1 MQLTTLEIKGFK
13 SFADKTTIHFNN
25 NITGVVGP
33 NGCGKSNVVD
43 SIRWVLGEQKTSMLR
58 LEKMENLIFNGT
70 RSRKPSG
77 MAEVSLTFENTK
89 NIISSDYKTI
99 TITRRLFR
107 DGESEYLLNGVACR
121 LKDISSLFLDTGVSA
136 DSYAI
141 IELGMVDEILNDRD
155 NSRRK
160 LFEQAAGVSKYK
172 KRKKETI
179 DKLKGTDA
187 DLERVKDLL
196 FEIENNLK
204 TLEAQA
210 KKTKRFYELKDEYK
224 ELSLLL
230 AKYNLQSYK
239 ETFKSLEEQKA
250 SVEDRKI
257 EFETAVAQT
266 EALLEKE
273 KLDNVEKEKSLFEI
287 QKKLNALVAGVGEKE
302 NARNLLTQQ
311 VKYANDRKDAAEK
324 QIIDANDQVEK
335 LKLSIEKLSIDQES
349 EDGIL
354 SSRKQELSV
363 LETELNAIRAQHG
376 SLKDALSTEQ
386 KTYTEK
392 ERQIFELEKKLAVN
406 RSSNESLQRD
416 LNQSEEDTQ
425 KKRAELEQLQK
436 DFETLKTDKEAGEQK
451 LAALISE
458 EEAKKKE
465 IAELETSIEKTR
477 QELTADTRSLD
488 AKKNEYDLT
497 KSLVDN
503 LEGFPES
510 IKFLKKNAK
519 WSQEA
524 PLLSDVIYCA
534 EEYRVAVENYLEPY
548 LNYYVVQNVH
558 EAVMA
563 IKLLN
568 DSSMGRANFFILDEF
583 EKYTPNPALTVPN
596 TKSVVDLVE
605 MDAKYKKL
613 GAYLLDR
620 VYLVDDSGQ
629 LDTNQVENLD
639 TQGNKVVLLSKSGRF
654 IRKDFSL
661 SGGAVGLFEG
671 KKIGRAKNLEKLQ
684 EEIKALEV
692 STYKLH
698 QQVANAQV
706 KINQLK
712 GSSVAR
718 DIDAQRNL
726 VNQLNNKT
734 SAAQASTQSLVKF
747 LEGADA
753 KSKEITER
761 LASLKGEVETIN
773 TELGSLR
780 ESQSAAKSVLEKT
793 DKDFVELTNKL
804 SEASSRY
811 NQKNIEFHQQQN
823 RVNSINQE
831 LGFKKTQI
839 ETLTSQLTRN
849 NDVIL
854 ESQMQMEDNQKQL
867 KELEAE
873 LLGSY
878 ADKESFQNE
887 VSESE
892 KTYYDSRAQINELD
906 GKAREMARNR
916 DNAANSLANINE
928 KFNDLRLSLASMKER
943 LSVEFNIDI
952 NVILNEEFEMVQ
964 PIEEVQAEVDKI
976 KKRVDNFGEI
986 NPMALEAFD
995 EMKKRYDFIIA
1006 QRKDLEDAKTSLLD
1020 TIKEIED
1027 TAKGQ
1032 FTEAF
1037 SKVRE
1042 SFINVFHTLFSADD
1056 QCDLFLVNPED
1067 PLESKIEIVAK
1078 PKGKRPTV
1086 IDQLS
1091 GGEKT
1096 LTATALLFSL
1106 YLLKPAPFCI
1116 FDEVDAPLDD
1126 ANIAKFNKIIQ
1137 EFSKESQFIIVTHNK
1152 STMASVDAIYGVTM
1166 AEQGVSRVVPVDFR
1180 SLN

>member
-13 SFADKTTIHFNN
+13 SFAEKTTIHFNN
-25 NITGVVGP
+25 KITGVVGP

-43 SIRWVLGEQKTSMLR
+43 SIRWVLGEQKTSQLR

-70 RSRKPSG
+70 KSRKPSG

-89 NIISSDYKTI
+89 NVLSSDYKNI

-107 DGESEYLLNGVACR
+107 DGESEYLLNGVQCR
-121 LKDISSLFLDTGVSA
+121 LKDITSLFLDTGVSA

-141 IELGMVDEILNDRD
+141 IELGMMDEILNDRD

-160 LFEQAAGVSKYK
+160 LFEQAAGVAKYK

-210 KKTKRFYELKDEYK
+210 KKTKRYYELKEEYK

-230 AKYNLQSYK
+230 ARYNLQSYK
-239 ETFKSLEEQKA
+239 ETFKNLEEQK
-250 SVEDRKI
+250 VKEEDRKL
-257 EFETAVAQT
+257 ELETSITQA
-266 EALLEKE
+266 EAALEKE
-273 KLDNVEKEKSLFEI
+273 KLDNVEKEKTLFDI
-287 QKKLNALVAGVGEKE
+287 QKKLNTLVAGVGEKE
-302 NARNLLTQQ
+302 NERNLLTQQ
-311 VKYANDRKDAAEK
+311 IKYALDKRDTAEK
-324 QIIDANDQVEK
+324 QIVEASDSVEK
-335 LKLSIEKLSIDQES
+335 LKLSIEKLSIDKETEEQVLEGKKSELSILES
-349 EDGIL
+349 E
-354 SSRKQELSV
+354 
-363 LETELNAIRAQHG
+363 LNRIRTQHG
-376 SLKDALSTEQ
+376 GIKDTLTNEQ
-386 KTYTEK
+386 KIFSEK

-406 RSSNESLQRD
+406 RSSNEALQRD
-416 LNQSEEDTQ
+416 LGQSDEDVK
-425 KKRAELEQLQK
+425 KKRAELEQLQSN
-436 DFETLKTDKEAGEQK
+436 FETLKNENELAQQK
-451 LAALISE
+451 LNQLIAD
-458 EEAKKKE
+458 EEARKKE
-465 IAELETSIEKTR
+465 ITELESSIEKTR
-477 QELTADTRSLD
+477 QELTQETRTLD

-497 KSLVDN
+497 KSLVEN

-519 WSQEA
+519 WSKEP
-524 PLLSDVIYCA
+524 PLLSDIIYCA
-534 EEYRVAVENYLEPY
+534 EEYRVAIENYLEPY
-548 LNYYVVQNVH
+548 LNYYVVQNMQD
-558 EAVMA
+558 AVMA
-563 IKLLN
+563 VNLLN

-583 EKYTPNPALTVPN
+583 EKYE
-596 TKSVVDLVE
+596 TKNLAATNGAKAVSELVE
-605 MDAKYKKL
+605 LDAAYKKL
-613 GAYLLDR
+613 GAYLLDS
-620 VYLVDDSGQ
+620 VFMVDDSGAFDPAT
-629 LDTNQVENLD
+629 LHTGTD
-639 TQGNKVVLLSKSGRF
+639 KVVLLTKSGKY

-712 GSSVAR
+712 SSSVSR

-726 VNQLNNKT
+726 LAQYTGKV
-734 SAAQASTQSLVKF
+734 SAAQANIQSLIKF
-747 LEGADA
+747 LEGADE
-753 KSKEITER
+753 KSKNIAGR
-761 LASLKGEVETIN
+761 LEQLNKEVDALQ
-773 TELGSLR
+773 TELTTIR
-780 ESQSAAKSVLEKT
+780 ESQTSARQVLEQT
-793 DKDFVELTNKL
+793 DKEFIELTNKL

-831 LGFKKTQI
+831 LGFKKSQI
-839 ETLTSQLTRN
+839 ETLTLQLTRN
-849 NDVIL
+849 NEVIT
-854 ESQMQMEDNQKQL
+854 ESGMQVEENQKKL
-867 KELEAE
+867 KDLETV

-878 ADKESFQNE
+878 ADKESYQSE
-887 VSESE
+887 VSEAE
-892 KTYYDSRAQINELD
+892 KGYYDSRGFINELD
-906 GKAREMARNR
+906 GKVRELQRSR
-916 DNAANSLANINE
+916 DNVASVLQSVHD
-928 KFNDLRLSLASMKER
+928 KFNELKLSLASMKER

-952 NVILNEEFEMVQ
+952 NQLLNEEFEMVQ
-964 PIEEVQAEVDKI
+964 PLEEVQAEVEKV
-976 KKRVDNFGEI
+976 KKRIDNFGEI
-986 NPMALEAFD
+986 NPMALEAFE
-995 EMKKRYDFIIA
+995 EMKQRYDFIIA
-1006 QRKDLEDAKTSLLD
+1006 QRKDLEDAKNSLLE

-1027 TAKGQ
+1027 TAKTQ
-1032 FTEAF
+1032 FMDAF
-1037 SKVRE
+1037 MKVRE
-1042 SFINVFHTLFSADD
+1042 SFIRVFHTLFSEDD
-1056 QCDLFLVNPED
+1056 QCDLYLLNPED

-1126 ANIAKFNKIIQ
+1126 NNISKFNKIIQ

-1152 STMASVDAIYGVTM
+1152 MTMSAVDAIYGVTM

>member
-13 SFADKTTIHFNN
+13 SFAEKTTIHFNN
-25 NITGVVGP
+25 KITGVVGP

-43 SIRWVLGEQKTSMLR
+43 SIRWVLGEQKTSHLR

-70 RSRKPSG
+70 RNRKAAS

-89 NIISSDYKTI
+89 NLVSSDYKTI

-107 DGESEYLLNGVACR
+107 DGESEYRLNDVPCR
-121 LKDISSLFLDTGVSA
+121 LRDITSLFMDTGVSP

-141 IELGMVDEILNDRD
+141 IELGMMDEILNDRD

-179 DKLKGTDA
+179 DKLKSTDG

-196 FEIENNLK
+196 FEIEGNLK

-210 KKTKRFYELKDEYK
+210 KKTKRYYELKEDYK
-224 ELSLLL
+224 QLSLLL
-230 AKYNLQSYK
+230 ARYNLQSYK
-239 ETFKSLEEQKA
+239 ETFKNLEESKKRE
-250 SVEDRKI
+250 EDNK
-257 EFETAVAQT
+257 FEL
-266 EALLEKE
+266 EAAIAHAEATLEKE
-273 KLDNVEKEKSLFEI
+273 KLGNVDKEKALFEV
-287 QKKLNALVAGVGEKE
+287 QKKLNTLAAGVGEKE
-302 NARNLLTQQ
+302 NERNLLNSQI
-311 VKYANDRKDAAEK
+311 KYALDKKDTAEK
-324 QIIDANDQVEK
+324 QIVEANESVEK
-335 LKLSIEKLSIDQES
+335 LKLSIEKLSLDHES
-349 EDGIL
+349 ETRIL
-354 SSRKQELSV
+354 DTRKSELAV
-363 LETELNAIRAQHG
+363 LEGELNEIRGQHT
-376 SLKDALSTEQ
+376 SLKDSLTADQ
-386 KTYTEK
+386 KLYTEK

-416 LNQSEEDTQ
+416 LLNSDEDVQ
-425 KKRAELEQLQK
+425 KKRRELEQLQR
-436 DFETLKTDKEAGEQK
+436 DFEQLKADKEKAEQK
-451 LAALISE
+451 QQSLIAD

-465 IAELETSIEKTR
+465 IAELEASVETTR
-477 QELTADTRSLD
+477 IELTSETRSLD

-497 KSLVDN
+497 KSLVEN

-519 WSQEA
+519 WSKEA
-524 PLLSDVIYCA
+524 PLLSDIIYCA
-534 EEYRVAVENYLEPY
+534 EEYRVAIENYLEPY
-548 LNYYVVQNVH
+548 LNYYVVQNIQ
-558 EAVMA
+558 EAIMA
-563 IKLLN
+563 VKMLH

-583 EKYTPNPALTVPN
+583 EKYEPAAPIEINGAKPVI
-596 TKSVVDLVE
+596 DLVE
-605 MDAKYKKL
+605 LDAQYKKL
-613 GAYLLDR
+613 GQYLLDK
-620 VYLVDDSGQ
+620 VYLVDDVPGF
-629 LDTNQVENLD
+629 DIAALD
-639 TQGNKVVLLSKSGRF
+639 TQGKKVVVLAKTGKY

-684 EEIKALEV
+684 EEIKALEL

-698 QQVANAQV
+698 QQVSNAQV

-712 GSSVAR
+712 ASSLVR
-718 DIDAQRNL
+718 EIDAQRNL
-726 VNQLNNKT
+726 VNQLSSKL
-734 SAAQASTQSLVKF
+734 SGSQASINSLVKF
-747 LEGADA
+747 LESADE
-753 KSKEITER
+753 KSKSITER
-761 LASLKGEVETIN
+761 LEKLNAEVTAIN
-773 TELGSLR
+773 NELTSLR
-780 ESQSAAKSVLEKT
+780 ETQGTAKAVLEKT
-793 DKDFVELTNKL
+793 DKEFIELTNTL
-804 SEASSRY
+804 SEVSSRY

-831 LGFKKTQI
+831 LGFKKSQI
-839 ETLTSQLTRN
+839 ETLMSQLSRN

-854 ESQMQMEDNQKQL
+854 ESEMQLEESQK
-867 KELEAE
+867 KAKDIEA
-873 LLGSY
+873 LLLTNY
-878 ADKESFQNE
+878 ADKESYAAEVQNA
-887 VSESE
+887 E
-892 KTYYDSRAQINELD
+892 KAYYDSRAQINDFDSKVRELT
-906 GKAREMARNR
+906 RNR
-916 DNAANSLANINE
+916 DNVANLLNNINE
-928 KFNDLRLSLASMKER
+928 KFSELKLSLTSMKER

-964 PIEEVQAEVDKI
+964 PLEEVQGEVEKI
-976 KKRVDNFGEI
+976 RKRVENFGEI

-995 EMKKRYDFIIA
+995 EMKKRYDFIII
-1006 QRKDLEDAKTSLLD
+1006 QKTDLENAKNSLLT

-1027 TAKGQ
+1027 TAKTQ
-1032 FTEAF
+1032 FVEAF
-1037 SKVRE
+1037 NKIRE
-1042 SFINVFHTLFSADD
+1042 SFIKVFHTLFSEDD

-1126 ANIAKFNKIIQ
+1126 ANIGKFNKIIS
-1137 EFSKESQFIIVTHNK
+1137 EFSKDSQFIIVTHNK
-1152 STMASVDAIYGVTM
+1152 MTMSAVEAIYGVTM

>member
-13 SFADKTTIHFNN
+13 SFAEKTTIHFNN
-25 NITGVVGP
+25 KITGVVGP

-70 RSRKPSG
+70 RNRKASG

-89 NIISSDYKTI
+89 NLVSSDYKTI

-107 DGESEYLLNGVACR
+107 DGESEYLLNGVGCR
-121 LKDISSLFLDTGVSA
+121 LKDITSLFLDTGVSA

-141 IELGMVDEILNDRD
+141 IELGMIDEILNDRD

-196 FEIENNLK
+196 FEIEGNLK

-210 KKTKRFYELKDEYK
+210 RKTKRYYELKAEYK

-239 ETFKSLEEQKA
+239 ETFKNLETQKQA
-250 SVEDRKI
+250 EEDKKL
-257 EFETAVAQT
+257 ELETAVSHT

-273 KLDNVEKEKSLFEI
+273 KLANVTKEQALFEV
-287 QKKLNALVAGVGEKE
+287 QKKLNTLVAGLGEKE
-302 NARNLLTQQ
+302 NERNLLNSQI
-311 VKYANDRKDAAEK
+311 KYALDKKDTAEK
-324 QIIDANDQVEK
+324 QIIDANDQVAK
-335 LKLSIEKLSIDQES
+335 LKFSIEKLSVDHSS
-349 EDGIL
+349 ETGIL
-354 SSRKQELSV
+354 EARQSELAV
-363 LETELNAIRAQHG
+363 LEAELNEIRQQHV
-376 SLKDALSTEQ
+376 SLKDTLTSEQ
-386 KTYTEK
+386 KLFTEK
-392 ERQIFELEKKLAVN
+392 ERTIFELEKKLAVN

-416 LNQSEEDTQ
+416 LLQSDEDVQ
-425 KKRAELEQLQK
+425 RKRTELEQMQK
-436 DFETLKTDKEAGEQK
+436 DFAQLNTDKETSEAK
-451 LAALISE
+451 LKALLTE
-458 EEAKKKE
+458 EENKRKE
-465 IAELETSIEKTR
+465 ISELETSLEKTR
-477 QELTADTRSLD
+477 QELTTETRTLD
-488 AKKNEYDLT
+488 SRKNEYALT
-497 KSLVDN
+497 KSLVEN

-519 WSQEA
+519 WGKDA
-524 PLLSDVIYCA
+524 PLLSDIIYCA
-534 EEYRVAVENYLEPY
+534 EEYRVAVENFLEPY
-548 LNYYVVQNVH
+548 LNYYVVQNME
-558 EAVMA
+558 EALMA
-563 IKLLN
+563 VNLLN
-568 DSSMGRANFFILDEF
+568 DASMGRANFFILEEF
-583 EKYTPNPALTVPN
+583 EKYTANNKLSIEGAKAV
-596 TKSVVDLVE
+596 SDIVE
-605 MDAKYKKL
+605 LDAQYKKL

-620 VYLVDDSGQ
+620 VYMIDDTSAFDISQ
-629 LDTNQVENLD
+629 LDTQ
-639 TQGNKVVLLSKSGRF
+639 NKKIVILSKSGKY

-684 EEIKALEV
+684 EEIKSLEL

-698 QQVANAQV
+698 QQVSNAQV

-712 GSSVAR
+712 AGSVTK
-718 DIDAQRNL
+718 DIEVQRSSL
-726 VNQLNNKT
+726 TQLNGKYG
-734 SAAQASTQSLVKF
+734 ALQAGIQSLVKF
-747 LEGADA
+747 LESADA
-753 KSKEITER
+753 KSKDITGR
-761 LASLKGEVETIN
+761 LESLKTEVEKITFELETIRS
-773 TELGSLR
+773 T
-780 ESQSAAKSVLEKT
+780 QSEAKAILEKT
-793 DKDFVELTNKL
+793 DKEFVTLTNKL

-831 LGFKKTQI
+831 LGFKTTQI
-839 ETLTSQLTRN
+839 DSLTAQLTRN
-849 NDVIL
+849 NEVIL
-854 ESQMQMEDNQKQL
+854 ESQMQVEESQKKA
-867 KELEAE
+867 KEIETA
-873 LLGSY
+873 LLSNY
-878 ADKESFQNE
+878 ADKESYAAE
-887 VSESE
+887 VEEAE
-892 KTYYDSRAQINELD
+892 KAYYDSRGLINELD
-906 GKAREMARNR
+906 TKTRELSRNR
-916 DNAANSLANINE
+916 DNVGNLLNSIHD
-928 KFNDLRLSLASMKER
+928 KFTDLKLSLTSMKER

-952 NVILNEEFEMVQ
+952 NTILNEEFEMVQ
-964 PIEEVQAEVDKI
+964 PLEEVQAEVDKV
-976 KKRVDNFGEI
+976 KKRIENFGEI
-986 NPMALEAFD
+986 NPMALEAFE
-995 EMKKRYDFIIA
+995 EMKKRYDFIVA
-1006 QRKDLEDAKTSLLD
+1006 QRKDLEDAKTSLLE
-1020 TIKEIED
+1020 TIQEIEN
-1027 TAKGQ
+1027 TAKTQ
-1032 FTEAF
+1032 FMDAF
-1037 SKVRE
+1037 TKVRT

-1056 QCDLFLVNPED
+1056 QCDLFLENPND
-1067 PLESKIEIVAK
+1067 PLESKIEIIAK

-1126 ANIAKFNKIIQ
+1126 ANIGKFNKIIN

-1152 STMASVDAIYGVTM
+1152 MTMSAVEAIYGVTM
-1166 AEQGVSRVVPVDFR
+1166 PEQGVSRVVPVDFR

>member
-13 SFADKTTIHFNN
+13 SFAEKTTIHFNN
-25 NITGVVGP
+25 RITGVVGP

-43 SIRWVLGEQKTSMLR
+43 SIRWVLGEQKTSQLR

-70 RSRKPSG
+70 KSRKPSG

-89 NIISSDYKTI
+89 NVLSSDYKTI

-107 DGESEYLLNGVACR
+107 DGESEYLLNGVVCR
-121 LKDISSLFLDTGVSA
+121 LKDITSLFLDTGVSA

-141 IELGMVDEILNDRD
+141 IELGMMDEILNDRD

-160 LFEQAAGVSKYK
+160 LFEQAAGVAKYK

-196 FEIENNLK
+196 FEIEGQLK
-204 TLEAQA
+204 TLESQA
-210 KKTKRFYELKDEYK
+210 KKTKRYYELKEEYK
-224 ELSLLL
+224 ELSVLL
-230 AKYNLQSYK
+230 AKYNLQTYK
-239 ETFKSLEEQKA
+239 ETFKSLETQKTQE
-250 SVEDRKI
+250 EDKKL
-257 EFETAVAQT
+257 ELETTVSQT

-273 KLDNVEKEKSLFEI
+273 KLDNVEKERALFEV
-287 QKKLNALVAGVGEKE
+287 QRKLNTLVAGVGEKE
-302 NARNLLTQQ
+302 NERNLLSQQ
-311 VKYANDRKDAAEK
+311 IKYALDKKETAER
-324 QIIDANDQVEK
+324 QIIEANDQVEK
-335 LKLSIEKLSIDQES
+335 LKISIDKLSIDKES
-349 EDGIL
+349 EELIL
-354 SSRKQELSV
+354 ESRKQELSV
-363 LETELNAIRAQHG
+363 LEEELNTIRNQHG
-376 SLKDALSTEQ
+376 SLKDTLTTEQ
-386 KTYTEK
+386 KTYAEK

-416 LNQSEEDTQ
+416 LNNSEDDVR
-425 KKRAELEQLQK
+425 KKRTELDQLQK
-436 DFETLKTDKEAGEQK
+436 DFDQLKADKEAADVK
-451 LAALISE
+451 LNNLITE
-458 EEAKKKE
+458 EENKKKE
-465 IAELETSIEKTR
+465 IAELESSIEKTR
-477 QELTADTRSLD
+477 VDLTQETRTLD

-497 KSLVDN
+497 KSLVEN

-519 WSQEA
+519 WSKEA
-524 PLLSDVIYCA
+524 PLLSDIIYCA
-534 EEYRVAVENYLEPY
+534 EEYRVAIENYLEPY
-548 LNYYVVQNVH
+548 LNYYVVQNIQ

-563 IKLLN
+563 VNLLN
-568 DSSMGRANFFILDEF
+568 DATMGRANFFILDEF
-583 EKYTPNPALTVPN
+583 EKYEPKAKVSFDGAQPV
-596 TKSVVDLVE
+596 SDLVE
-605 MDAKYKKL
+605 LDAQYKKL
-613 GAYLLDR
+613 GAYLLDN
-620 VYLVDDSGQ
+620 VYLIDDN
-629 LDTNQVENLD
+629 NQFDVTRLS
-639 TQGNKVVLLSKSGRF
+639 TQNKVVLLSKSGRF

-712 GSSVAR
+712 ASSLVR

-726 VNQLNNKT
+726 ANQLN
-734 SAAQASTQSLVKF
+734 SRISGSQASIQSLVKF
-747 LEGADA
+747 LESADA
-753 KSKEITER
+753 KSKDITVR
-761 LASLKGEVETIN
+761 LESLNAEVDSITNELNAIRETQ
-773 TELGSLR
+773 TS
-780 ESQSAAKSVLEKT
+780 AKSELEKT
-793 DKDFVELTNKL
+793 DKEFIELTNRL

-831 LGFKKTQI
+831 LGFKKSQI
-839 ETLTSQLTRN
+839 ETLSTQLTRN

-854 ESQMQMEDNQKQL
+854 ESQMQVEENQSKL
-867 KELEAE
+867 KDLEAT

-878 ADKESFQNE
+878 ADKESYQAE
-887 VSESE
+887 VAEAE
-892 KTYYDSRAQINELD
+892 KTYYDSRAAINDLD
-906 GKAREMARNR
+906 AKARELGRNR
-916 DNAANSLANINE
+916 DAVNTLLQSINDR
-928 KFNDLRLSLASMKER
+928 FNELRLSLTSMKER
-943 LSVEFNIDI
+943 LYVEFSLDI

-964 PIEEVQAEVDKI
+964 PLEEVQTEVDKV
-976 KKRVDNFGEI
+976 KKRLDNFGEI
-986 NPMALEAFD
+986 NPMALEAFE

-1006 QRKDLEDAKTSLLD
+1006 QRKDLEDAKESLLS

-1027 TAKGQ
+1027 SAKTQ
-1032 FTEAF
+1032 FMEAF
-1037 SKVRE
+1037 TKVRE
-1042 SFINVFHTLFSADD
+1042 NFIRVFHTLFSDDD
-1056 QCDLFLVNPED
+1056 QCDLFLENPDD
-1067 PLESKIEIVAK
+1067 PLESKIEIIAK

-1126 ANIAKFNKIIQ
+1126 TNVQKFTKIIQ
-1137 EFSKESQFIIVTHNK
+1137 EFSKDSQFIIVTHNK
-1152 STMASVDAIYGVTM
+1152 MTMSEVDAIYGVTM

>member
-13 SFADKTTIHFNN
+13 SFAEKTTIHFNN
-25 NITGVVGP
+25 KITGVVGP

-70 RSRKPSG
+70 KNRKPSG
-77 MAEVSLTFENTK
+77 LAEVSLTFENTK
-89 NIISSDYKTI
+89 NVLSSDYKTI

-121 LKDISSLFLDTGVSA
+121 LRDITSLFLDTGVSS

-141 IELGMVDEILNDRD
+141 IELGMIDEILNDRD

-204 TLEAQA
+204 TLEKQA
-210 KKTKRFYELKDEYK
+210 RQTKRYYELKDEYK

-239 ETFKSLEEQKA
+239 ETFKTLEEQKRTE
-250 SVEDRKI
+250 EDKKL
-257 EFETAVAQT
+257 EFETAVAQV
-266 EALLEKE
+266 EASLEKE
-273 KLDNVEKEKSLFEI
+273 KLDNVEKEKALFEV
-287 QKKLNALVAGVGEKE
+287 QKKLNTLVAGVGEKE
-302 NARNLLTQQ
+302 NERNLLNQQ
-311 VKYANDRKDAAEK
+311 IKYALDKRDTAER
-324 QIIDANDQVEK
+324 QILEANDQVEK
-335 LKLSIEKLSIDQES
+335 LKLSIDKLSIDNES
-349 EDGIL
+349 EGKIL
-354 SSRKQELSV
+354 EGKKQELAV
-363 LETELNAIRAQHG
+363 LEAELNEIRVQHG
-376 SLKDALSTEQ
+376 SLKDSLTSEQ
-386 KTYTEK
+386 KTFTEK
-392 ERQIFELEKKLAVN
+392 ERHIFELEKKLAVN
-406 RSSNESLQRD
+406 RSSNEALQND
-416 LNQSEEDTQ
+416 LSQSEGDVQ
-425 KKRAELEQLQK
+425 KKRSELEQLQK
-436 DFETLKTDKEAGEQK
+436 DFEQLKADKEAAEQK
-451 LAALISE
+451 LQSLIAE
-458 EEAKKKE
+458 EENKKKE
-465 IAELETSIEKTR
+465 IAELEASVEKTR
-477 QELTADTRSLD
+477 LELTQETRKLD
-488 AKKNEYDLT
+488 ARKNEFDLT
-497 KSLVDN
+497 KSLVEN

-519 WSQEA
+519 WSPDT

-534 EEYRVAVENYLEPY
+534 EEYRVAIENYLEPY
-548 LNYYVVQNVH
+548 LNYYVVQNFE
-558 EAVMA
+558 EAIMA
-563 IKLLN
+563 VNMLN
-568 DSSMGRANFFILDEF
+568 DASMGRANFFILDEF
-583 EKYTPNPALTVPN
+583 ESYNGNEQLAIEG
-596 TKSVVDLVE
+596 TKAVSELVE
-605 MDAKYKKL
+605 LDARYKKL

-620 VYLVDDSGQ
+620 VYMVDDSGQ
-629 LDTNQVENLD
+629 FDAKMLNTHGKQI
-639 TQGNKVVLLSKSGRF
+639 VLLSKSGRY

-684 EEIKALEV
+684 EEIKALEIT
-692 STYKLH
+692 TYKLH

-712 GSSVAR
+712 ASSVAR
-718 DIDAQRNL
+718 DIDSQRNL
-726 VNQLNNKT
+726 VNQLNSKS
-734 SAAQASTQSLVKF
+734 SAAQASIQSLVKF
-747 LEGADA
+747 LESADA
-753 KSKEITER
+753 KSKGITER
-761 LASLKGEVETIN
+761 LAALKAEVENIN
-773 TELGSLR
+773 TELNALR
-780 ESQSAAKSVLEKT
+780 ETQSSAKAILEKT
-793 DKDFVELTNKL
+793 DKEFIELTNKL

-823 RVNSINQE
+823 RVNSIAQE
-831 LGFKKTQI
+831 LGFKKTQV

-849 NDVIL
+849 NEVIL
-854 ESQMQMEDNQKQL
+854 ESGMQVEENQKKL
-867 KELEAE
+867 KDLEAI
-873 LLGSY
+873 LLGNY
-878 ADKESFQNE
+878 ADKESYQNE
-887 VSESE
+887 VAEAE
-892 KTYYDSRAQINELD
+892 KTYYDSRGLINELD
-906 GKAREMARNR
+906 GKVRELSRNR
-916 DNAANSLANINE
+916 DNVAMLLGQIHD
-928 KFNDLRLSLASMKER
+928 KFNELKLSLASMKER

-952 NVILNEEFEMVQ
+952 NVLLNEEFEMVQ
-964 PIEEVQAEVDKI
+964 QLEEVQAETEKV
-976 KKRVDNFGEI
+976 KKRLENFGEI
-986 NPMALEAFD
+986 NPMALEAFE

-1006 QRKDLEDAKTSLLD
+1006 QRKDLEDAKASLLD

-1032 FTEAF
+1032 FLEAF
-1037 SKVRE
+1037 GKARE

-1126 ANIAKFNKIIQ
+1126 ANIAKFNKIIN

-1166 AEQGVSRVVPVDFR
+1166 AEMGVSRVVPVDFR

>member
-13 SFADKTTIHFNN
+13 SFAEKTTIHFNN
-25 NITGVVGP
+25 KITGVVGP

-43 SIRWVLGEQKTSMLR
+43 SIRWVLGEQKTSSLR

-70 RSRKPSG
+70 KSRKASA
-77 MAEVSLTFENTK
+77 MAEVSLSFENTK
-89 NIISSDYKTI
+89 NLVSSDYKTI

-121 LKDISSLFLDTGVSA
+121 LKDITTLFMDTGVGT
-136 DSYAI
+136 DSYSI
-141 IELGMVDEILNDRD
+141 IELGMVDEILNDRE

-196 FEIENNLK
+196 FEIENQLK
-204 TLEAQA
+204 TLESQA
-210 KKTKRFYELKDEYK
+210 KKTKRYYELKEEYK
-224 ELSLLL
+224 GLSLLL
-230 AKYNLQSYK
+230 TKYNLQTYK
-239 ETFKSLEEQKA
+239 ETYKTLEEQKR
-250 SVEDRKI
+250 SEEDKKI
-257 EFETAVAQT
+257 EFEAAIAHS

-273 KLDNVEKEKSLFEI
+273 KLDNVDKEKGLFEI
-287 QKKLNALVAGVGEKE
+287 QKKLNSLVAGVGEKE
-302 NARNLLTQQ
+302 NERNLLNSQI
-311 VKYANDRKDAAEK
+311 KYALDKKDTAEK
-324 QIIDANDQVEK
+324 QIIEASDQVEK
-335 LKLSIEKLSIDQES
+335 LKLSIEKLGIDKES
-349 EDGIL
+349 EEKIL
-354 SSRKQELSV
+354 ETKKGELSV
-363 LETELNAIRAQHG
+363 LEAELTEIRSHHG
-376 SLKDALSTEQ
+376 GLKDTLTSEQ
-386 KTYTEK
+386 KLFSEK

-416 LNQSEEDTQ
+416 LSQSEEDVQ
-425 KKRAELEQLQK
+425 KKRMELEQLQK
-436 DFETLKTDKEAGEQK
+436 DFEQLKSDKEAGEVK
-451 LAALISE
+451 LQSLISE
-458 EEAKKKE
+458 EENKKKE
-465 IAELETSIEKTR
+465 ISELESAIEKTR
-477 QELTADTRSLD
+477 VELTQETRTLD
-488 AKKNEYDLT
+488 ARKNEFDLT
-497 KSLVDN
+497 KSMLEN

-519 WSQEA
+519 WSKEA
-524 PLLSDVIYCA
+524 PLLSDIIYCA
-534 EEYRVAVENYLEPY
+534 EEYRVAIENYLEPY
-548 LNYYVVQNVH
+548 LNYYVVQNIQ

-563 IKLLN
+563 VNLLN
-568 DSSMGRANFFILDEF
+568 DASMGRANFFILDEF
-583 EKYTPNPALTVPN
+583 EKYERHASTQIEGAKPVT
-596 TKSVVDLVE
+596 DLVE
-605 MDAKYKKL
+605 LDSAYRKL
-613 GAYLLDR
+613 GDYLLDR
-620 VYLVDDSGQ
+620 VYLVEDNNQFDATQ
-629 LDTNQVENLD
+629 LNTN
-639 TQGNKVVLLSKSGRF
+639 GKKIVLLSKSGKY
-654 IRKDFSL
+654 IRRDFTL

-692 STYKLH
+692 SSYKLH

-712 GSSVAR
+712 ASSVTK
-718 DIDAQRNL
+718 DIDAQRNTL
-726 VNQLNNKT
+726 GQLNSRF
-734 SAAQASTQSLVKF
+734 SATQANTQSLVKF
-747 LEGADA
+747 LESADE
-753 KSKEITER
+753 KSRNITGR
-761 LASLKGEVETIN
+761 LESLKVEVDTIN
-773 TELGSLR
+773 TDLNTLR
-780 ESQSAAKSVLEKT
+780 DTQTSAKSILEKT
-793 DKDFVELTNKL
+793 DKEFIELTNKL

-831 LGFKKTQI
+831 FGFKKSQV
-839 ETLTSQLTRN
+839 ETLSLQLTRN
-849 NDVIL
+849 NEVIL
-854 ESQMQMEDNQKQL
+854 ESQMQVEENQKTL
-867 KELEAE
+867 KELEAG
-873 LLGSY
+873 LLANY
-878 ADKESFQNE
+878 ADKESFQTE

-892 KTYYDSRAQINELD
+892 KTYYDSRGLINELD
-906 GKAREMARNR
+906 GKTRELTRNR
-916 DNAANSLANINE
+916 DNVINLLNTINE
-928 KFNDLRLSLASMKER
+928 RFSELKLSLTSMKER
-943 LSVEFNIDI
+943 LSVEFNMDI

-964 PIEEVQAEVDKI
+964 PVEEVQAEVDKV
-976 KKRVDNFGEI
+976 KKRLDNFGEI

-1006 QRKDLEDAKTSLLD
+1006 QKKDLEDAKASLLE
-1020 TIKEIED
+1020 TIQEIEI
-1027 TAKGQ
+1027 TAKTQ
-1032 FTEAF
+1032 FLDAF
-1037 SKVRE
+1037 NKVRE
-1042 SFINVFHTLFSADD
+1042 SFIKVFHTLFSADD
-1056 QCDLFLVNPED
+1056 QCDLFLENPDD

-1126 ANIAKFNKIIQ
+1126 MNISKFNKIIH

-1152 STMASVDAIYGVTM
+1152 MTMSSVEAIYGVTM
-1166 AEQGVSRVVPVDFR
+1166 PEQGVSRVVPVDFR

>member
-13 SFADKTTIHFNN
+13 SFAEKTTIHFNN
-25 NITGVVGP
+25 KITGVVGP

-70 RSRKPSG
+70 KSRKPSG

-89 NIISSDYKTI
+89 NLVPSEYKTI

-121 LKDISSLFLDTGVSA
+121 LKDINSLFLDTGVSS

-141 IELGMVDEILNDRD
+141 IELGMVDEILNDREG
-155 NSRRK
+155 SRRK

-196 FEIENNLK
+196 FEIEGQLK
-204 TLEAQA
+204 TLETQA

-230 AKYNLQSYK
+230 AKYNLQTYK
-239 ETFKSLEEQKA
+239 ETYKTLEEQKQRE
-250 SVEDRKI
+250 EDRKL
-257 EFETAVAQT
+257 EFDTLIKQA
-266 EALLEKE
+266 EAALEKE
-273 KLDNVEKEKSLFEI
+273 KLDNVDKEKALFDV
-287 QKKLNALVAGVGEKE
+287 QKKLNSLVAGVGEKE
-302 NARNLLTQQ
+302 NERNLLSSQI
-311 VKYANDRKDAAEK
+311 KYALDKKDTATK
-324 QIIDANDQVEK
+324 QIVEANDQVEK
-335 LKLSIEKLSIDQES
+335 LKLSIDKLSLDKET
-349 EDGIL
+349 EETIL
-354 SSRKQELSV
+354 NSRKEELAV
-363 LETELNAIRAQHG
+363 LQTELDGIRAQHG
-376 SLKDALSTEQ
+376 SLKDTLTAEQ
-386 KTYTEK
+386 KLYAEK
-392 ERQIFELEKKLAVN
+392 ERQIFEFEKKLAVN

-416 LNQSEEDTQ
+416 LYQSEEDVQ
-425 KKRAELEQLQK
+425 RKRQELENLQK
-436 DFETLKTDKEAGEQK
+436 DFDQLKSDKETAEVK
-451 LAALISE
+451 LNSLIAE
-458 EEAKKKE
+458 EENKKKE
-465 IAELETSIEKTR
+465 ISELEAAIEKTR
-477 QELTADTRSLD
+477 MELTQETRTLD
-488 AKKNEYDLT
+488 AKKNEYELT
-497 KSLVDN
+497 KSLVEN

-519 WSQEA
+519 WSQDA
-524 PLLSDVIYCA
+524 PLLSDIIYCA
-534 EEYRVAVENYLEPY
+534 EEYRVAIENFLEPY
-548 LNYYVVQNVH
+548 LNYYVVQNIH
-558 EAVMA
+558 EAAMA
-563 IKLLN
+563 VNLLS
-568 DSSMGRANFFILDEF
+568 DAAMGRANFFILDEF
-583 EKYTPNPALTVPN
+583 EKYDQQVPFEIEGLKN
-596 TKSVVDLVE
+596 VSGLVE

-613 GAYLLDR
+613 GSYLLDR
-620 VYLVDDSGQ
+620 VFMMDDNNQFDVEQ
-629 LDTNQVENLD
+629 LNTTE
-639 TQGNKVVLLSKSGRF
+639 KKIVVLSKSGKY

-684 EEIKALEV
+684 EEIKAFEL

-698 QQVANAQV
+698 QQVSNAQV

-712 GSSVAR
+712 ASSVAR
-718 DIDAQRNL
+718 DIDNQRNL
-726 VNQLNNKT
+726 LTQLNGKF
-734 SAAQASTQSLVKF
+734 SASQASIQSLVKF
-747 LEGADA
+747 LESADA
-753 KSKEITER
+753 KSKDITGR
-761 LASLKGEVETIN
+761 LEALKVEVETIN
-773 TELGSLR
+773 TELTAIR
-780 ESQSAAKSVLEKT
+780 ETQTSAKSILEKT

-831 LGFKKTQI
+831 LGFKRSQI
-839 ETLTSQLTRN
+839 ETLTTQLTRN
-849 NDVIL
+849 NEVIL
-854 ESQMQMEDNQKQL
+854 ESEMQVEESQKKL
-867 KELEAE
+867 KELEGA
-873 LLGSY
+873 LLSNY
-878 ADKESFQNE
+878 ADKESYQAE
-887 VSESE
+887 VEEAE
-892 KTYYDSRAQINELD
+892 KAYYDSRGLINDLD
-906 GKAREMARNR
+906 AKAREHGRVK
-916 DNAANSLANINE
+916 DNAVGLLADINE
-928 KFNDLRLSLASMKER
+928 KFNELKLSLTSMKER

-952 NVILNEEFEMVQ
+952 NDVLNEEFEMVQ
-964 PIEEVQAEVDKI
+964 PLEEVQAEVEKV
-976 KKRVDNFGEI
+976 KKRLENFGEI
-986 NPMALEAFD
+986 NPMALEAFE

-1020 TIKEIED
+1020 TIKEIEE
-1027 TAKGQ
+1027 TAKSQ
-1032 FTEAF
+1032 FLEAF
-1037 SKVRE
+1037 NKVRT
-1042 SFINVFHTLFSADD
+1042 SFIEVFHTLFSYDD
-1056 QCDLFLVNPED
+1056 QCDLFLENPDD
-1067 PLESKIEIVAK
+1067 PLESKIEIIAK

-1126 ANIAKFNKIIQ
+1126 TNIAKFNKIIN

-1152 STMASVDAIYGVTM
+1152 MTMSSVDAIYGVTM

>member
-13 SFADKTTIHFNN
+13 SFAEKTTIHFNN
-25 NITGVVGP
+25 KITGVVGP

-70 RSRKPSG
+70 RSRKAAG

-89 NIISSDYKTI
+89 NLVSSDYKTI

-121 LKDISSLFLDTGVSA
+121 LKDINSLFLDTGVSS
-136 DSYAI
+136 DSYSI
-141 IELGMVDEILNDRD
+141 IELGMIDEILNDRD

-196 FEIENNLK
+196 FEIESNLK

-210 KKTKRFYELKDEYK
+210 KKTKRYYELKDEYK
-224 ELSLLL
+224 QLSLLL
-230 AKYNLQSYK
+230 AKYNLQTYK
-239 ETFKSLEEQKA
+239 ETFKQLGEQRQKE
-250 SVEDRKI
+250 EDRKL
-257 EFETAVAQT
+257 ELETSVTQV
-266 EALLEKE
+266 EASLEKE
-273 KLDNVEKEKSLFEI
+273 KLDNVEKEKALFEV
-287 QKKLNALVAGVGEKE
+287 QRKLNSLVAGVGEKE
-302 NARNLLTQQ
+302 NERNLLSQQ
-311 VKYANDRKDAAEK
+311 IKYALDKRDTAEK
-324 QIIDANDQVEK
+324 QIVEANDQVEK
-335 LKLSIEKLSIDQES
+335 LKVSIDKLSIDHES
-349 EDGIL
+349 EGKIL
-354 SSRKQELSV
+354 EARKEELAV
-363 LETELNAIRAQHG
+363 LETELNSIRAQHG
-376 SLKDALSTEQ
+376 TLKDSLTSEQ

-406 RSSNESLQRD
+406 RSSNESLQND
-416 LNQSEEDTQ
+416 LSQSEGDVQ
-425 KKRAELEQLQK
+425 KKRNELEQLQK
-436 DFETLKTDKEAGEQK
+436 DLEQLKADKEAAEAK
-451 LAALISE
+451 LASLITE
-458 EEAKKKE
+458 EENKKKE
-465 IAELETSIEKTR
+465 ITELEASVEKTR
-477 QELTADTRSLD
+477 LELTAETRRLD
-488 AKKNEYDLT
+488 ARKNEYDLT
-497 KSLVDN
+497 KSLVEN

-519 WSQEA
+519 WSPDT

-534 EEYRVAVENYLEPY
+534 EEYRVAIENYLEPY
-548 LNYYVVQNVH
+548 LNYYVVQNIQ

-563 IKLLN
+563 VKMLN
-568 DSSMGRANFFILDEF
+568 DASMGRANFFILDEF
-583 EKYTPNPALTVPN
+583 ENYHSEGTLSIDNAKPV
-596 TKSVVDLVE
+596 SELVE
-605 MDAKYKKL
+605 MDARYKKL

-620 VYLVDDSGQ
+620 VYMVDDSGQ
-629 LDTNQVENLD
+629 FDPTTLN
-639 TQGNKVVLLSKSGRF
+639 TQGKKIVLLSKSGRY

-712 GSSVAR
+712 ASSVAR
-718 DIDAQRNL
+718 EIDAQRVA
-726 VNQLNNKT
+726 VNQLNAKLSGT
-734 SAAQASTQSLVKF
+734 QASVQSLVKF
-747 LEGADA
+747 LESADA
-753 KSKEITER
+753 KSKGITER
-761 LASLKGEVETIN
+761 LETLKTEVERIN
-773 TELGSLR
+773 NELTALR
-780 ESQSAAKSVLEKT
+780 DTQSAAKASLENT
-793 DKDFVELTNKL
+793 DKEFIELTNKL

-831 LGFKKTQI
+831 LGFKKSQI

-849 NDVIL
+849 NEVIL
-854 ESQMQMEDNQKQL
+854 ESGMQVEENQKKL
-867 KELEAE
+867 KDLEAV
-873 LLGSY
+873 LLGNY
-878 ADKESFQNE
+878 ADKESYQNE
-887 VSESE
+887 VAEAE
-892 KTYYDSRAQINELD
+892 KGYYDSRGLINDLDGKVRELSRQRDNVTMLLNQINE
-906 GKAREMARNR
+906 RF
-916 DNAANSLANINE
+916 NE
-928 KFNDLRLSLASMKER
+928 LKLSMASMKER

-964 PIEEVQAEVDKI
+964 PIEEVQIEVDKV
-976 KKRVDNFGEI
+976 KKRLDNFGEI

-1006 QRKDLEDAKTSLLD
+1006 QRKDLEDAKASLMD

-1027 TAKGQ
+1027 SAKTQ
-1032 FTEAF
+1032 FLEAF
-1037 SKVRE
+1037 GKVRE

-1126 ANIAKFNKIIQ
+1126 ANIAKFNKIIN

-1166 AEQGVSRVVPVDFR
+1166 AEMGVSRVVPVDFR

>member
-13 SFADKTTIHFNN
+13 SFAEKTTIHFNN
-25 NITGVVGP
+25 KITGVVGP

-70 RSRKPSG
+70 KNRKPSG
-77 MAEVSLTFENTK
+77 LAEVSLTFENTK
-89 NIISSDYKTI
+89 NVISSDYKTI

-121 LKDISSLFLDTGVSA
+121 LRDITSLFLDTGISS

-141 IELGMVDEILNDRD
+141 IELGMIDEILNDRD

-160 LFEQAAGVSKYK
+160 LFEQAAGISKYK

-204 TLEAQA
+204 TLEKQA
-210 KKTKRFYELKDEYK
+210 KQTKRYYELKDEYK

-239 ETFKSLEEQKA
+239 ETFKTLEEQKRA
-250 SVEDRKI
+250 EEDKKL
-257 EFETAVAQT
+257 ELETAIAQV
-266 EALLEKE
+266 EAALEKE
-273 KLDNVEKEKSLFEI
+273 KLDNVEKEKSLFEV
-287 QKKLNALVAGVGEKE
+287 QKKLNTLVAGVGEKE
-302 NARNLLTQQ
+302 NERNLLSQQ
-311 VKYANDRKDAAEK
+311 IKYALDKRDTAER
-324 QIIDANDQVEK
+324 QIVEANDQVEK
-335 LKLSIEKLSIDQES
+335 LKLSIDKLSIEYES
-349 EDGIL
+349 ESKIL
-354 SSRKQELSV
+354 ESKKQELSV
-363 LETELNAIRAQHG
+363 LEAELNQIRAQHS
-376 SLKDALSTEQ
+376 SLKDSLTNEQ
-386 KTYTEK
+386 KTFAEK
-392 ERQIFELEKKLAVN
+392 ERHIFELEKKLAVN
-406 RSSNESLQRD
+406 RSSNESLQND
-416 LNQSEEDTQ
+416 LSQSEGDVL
-425 KKRAELEQLQK
+425 KKRNELEQLQK
-436 DFETLKTDKEAGEQK
+436 DFEQLKSDKETAEQK
-451 LAALISE
+451 LQLLITE
-458 EEAKKKE
+458 EENKKKE
-465 IAELETSIEKTR
+465 IAELEASIEKTR
-477 QELTADTRSLD
+477 QELTQETRKLD
-488 AKKNEYDLT
+488 ARKNEFDLT
-497 KSLVDN
+497 KSLVEN

-519 WSQEA
+519 WSTDT
-524 PLLSDVIYCA
+524 PLLSDIIYCS
-534 EEYRVAVENYLEPY
+534 EEYRVAIENYLEPY
-548 LNYYVVQNVH
+548 LNYYVVQNIE
-558 EAVMA
+558 EAIMA
-563 IKLLN
+563 VNLLN
-568 DSSMGRANFFILDEF
+568 DASMGRANFFILDEF
-583 EKYTPNPALTVPN
+583 ESYSPNETLSIEGAKAV
-596 TKSVVDLVE
+596 SELVE
-605 MDAKYKKL
+605 LDARYKKL

-620 VYLVDDSGQ
+620 VYMVDDSGQ
-629 LDTNQVENLD
+629 FDAKTLN
-639 TQGNKVVLLSKSGRF
+639 TQGRKIVLLSKSGRY

-684 EEIKALEV
+684 EEIKSLEV

-712 GSSVAR
+712 ASSVAR
-718 DIDAQRNL
+718 EIDAQRNL
-726 VNQLNNKT
+726 VNQLNSKS
-734 SAAQASTQSLVKF
+734 SAAQASIQSLVKF
-747 LEGADA
+747 LESADA
-753 KSKEITER
+753 KSKGITER
-761 LASLKGEVETIN
+761 LEALKTEVETIN
-773 TELGSLR
+773 RELNTLR
-780 ESQSAAKSVLEKT
+780 DTQSAAKAILEKT
-793 DKDFVELTNKL
+793 DKEFIELTNKL

-823 RVNSINQE
+823 RVNSIAQE
-831 LGFKKTQI
+831 LGFKKSQV
-839 ETLTSQLTRN
+839 ETLTLQLTRN
-849 NDVIL
+849 NEVII
-854 ESQMQMEDNQKQL
+854 ESGRQVEENQKKL
-867 KELEAE
+867 KDLEAI
-873 LLGSY
+873 LLGNY
-878 ADKESFQNE
+878 ADKESYQNE
-887 VSESE
+887 VAEAE
-892 KTYYDSRAQINELD
+892 KAYYDSRGLINELD
-906 GKAREMARNR
+906 GKVRELSRNR
-916 DNAANSLANINE
+916 DNVAMLLSQIHD
-928 KFNDLRLSLASMKER
+928 KFNELKLSLASMKER

-952 NVILNEEFEMVQ
+952 NVLLNEEFEMVQ
-964 PIEEVQAEVDKI
+964 PLEEVQAETEKV
-976 KKRVDNFGEI
+976 KKRLENFGEI
-986 NPMALEAFD
+986 NPMALEAFE

-1006 QRKDLEDAKTSLLD
+1006 QRKDLEDAKASLLD

-1027 TAKGQ
+1027 TAKTQ
-1032 FTEAF
+1032 FLEAF
-1037 SKVRE
+1037 GKVRE
-1042 SFINVFHTLFSADD
+1042 NFINVFHTLFSADD

-1126 ANIAKFNKIIQ
+1126 ANIAKFNKIIS

-1152 STMASVDAIYGVTM
+1152 STMAAVDAIYGVTM
-1166 AEQGVSRVVPVDFR
+1166 AEMGVSRVVPVDFR